1 MHPSANHRY
10 LPCCLVLLL
19 GPFSACG
26 QVDDEHPDLGQTL
39 ADASAPPAPEAG
51 TCADCGAPDAGLA
64 PPTTRDSGGDA
75 NSGVDAFVPV
85 MPTDASLQDAGSA
98 QDAQIPIPTVDSGI
112 TLPTYPNAEF
122 PAQILDLTH
131 WKLNVPFDTEHA
143 GNPDEYRNPELQTF
157 ALPPYFTVTPRK
169 DGVAFRAH
177 AAGATTPNSRY
188 PRSELREMM
197 GSEHAAW
204 STTSGTHRMR
214 VTQAITHV
222 MPVKPE
228 VVSAQIHDARDDVVM
243 VRLEENHLFV
253 EGNGDEFGTLDDNY
267 QLGTIFTVEIV
278 AQNGTIE
285 VFYNGESKALIQRA
299 VDGCYFK
306 AGCYA
311 QSNVDR
317 GDKPDAFAEVII
329 YDLVVTHE

>member
-1 MHPSANHRY
+1 MLSPTNRRCI
-10 LPCCLVLLL
+10 PCCLVLFL
-19 GPFSACG
+19 GSFSACDKPDDARNDQG
-26 QVDDEHPDLGQTL
+26 ETLVDAATRADGSAPSTARDAGVDVPESPS
-39 ADASAPPAPEAG
+39 DASAGDAASAPTVPMLPPFNPG
-51 TCADCGAPDAGLA
+51 VTMPMTPGATPPTNPDA
-64 PPTTRDSGGDA
+64 
-75 NSGVDAFVPV
+75 
-85 MPTDASLQDAGSA
+85 M
-98 QDAQIPIPTVDSGI
+98 
-112 TLPTYPNAEF
+112 F
-122 PAQILDLTH
+122 PAQILDLTN
-131 WKLNVPFDTEHA
+131 WKLNVPLDTDHP

-157 ALPPYFTVTPRK
+157 DLPPYFTVTPNK

-177 AAGATTPNSRY
+177 AAGATTPNSKY

-204 STTSGTHRMR
+204 STTSGVHRMR
-214 VTQAITHV
+214 VIQAITHV

-243 VRLEENHLFV
+243 VRLEGNHLFV
-253 EGNGDEFGTLDDNY
+253 EGDGDELATLDDNY
-267 QLGTIFTVEIV
+267 QLGTVFGVELV

-311 QSNVDR
+311 QSNVQR
-317 GDKPDAFAEVII
+317 GESPDAFAEVVI
-329 YDLVVTHE
+329 YDLEVTHE